1 MLIVTPAIRAA
12 MVGAHRQFVSALE
25 SCQWLPEL
33 ALLAGAILAFLA
45 ASLPAIPTGFWGH
58 NPQPTPGRLRRAL
71 ADLSFPHTYPFPARF
86 RVKRSVTGHLLT
98 GVLGHWRP
106 KQAT

>member
-45 ASLPAIPTGFWGH
+45 ASLPAIPTGFWDRHSPRPVACGALW
-58 NPQPTPGRLRRAL
+58 PTCH
-71 ADLSFPHTYPFPARF
+71 FPTLTHF
-86 RVKRSVTGHLLT
+86 RQDFG
-98 GVLGHWRP
+98 
-106 KQAT
+106 

>member
-33 ALLAGAILAFLA
+33 ALLGAILAFLA
-45 ASLPAIPTGFWGH
+45 ASLPAIPASFWDR
-58 NPQPTPGRLRRAL
+58 NPQPTPGCLRRAL
-71 ADLSFPHTYPFPARF
+71 ADLSSSHTYPFPARF